1 MSDQEII
8 ELLETLEKEYTP
20 TGPIYYGPNL

>member
-8 ELLETLEKEYTP
+8 ELLEALRRDYTP
-20 TGPIYYGPNL
+20 TGPIYFGPPQ